1 MPVIR
6 PAGRKQPIATVRDNL
21 TDLLVKELMGERSRM
36 GPVIFELPTDQANQ
50 VDVIVV
56 WEAWKSLPLE
66 ARSQVVRD
74 AYQRFA
80 RVLESSLHQIDPNK
94 PRDLLVPTPASVTC
108 ATWDDLT
115 TLDLLP
121 YKIQPTAGED
131 AFDPEDARLLMTE
144 VGAIWTPFG
153 VQLRFPNKEM
163 ATDVYARLMT
173 EMPEARWSIIES
185 SFGPVLE

>member
-6 PAGRKQPIATVRDNL
+6 PAGRKQPIATVRDHL

-36 GPVIFELPTDQANQ
+36 GPVIFELPTDQANR

-56 WEAWKSLPLE
+56 WEAWKSLPPE
-66 ARSQVVRD
+66 ARSEVVRD

-80 RVLESSLHQIDPNK
+80 RVLESSLQIDPNE

-115 TLDLLP
+115 NLDLLP

-185 SFGPVLE
+185 SFGPILE